1 MVVEEATTP
10 NSNRISLYHPNMISQ
25 EAINLVTESA
35 YYGTN
40 MNIWTPDVFL
50 TADTS
55 LSHKTFTYDADIE
68 HCCVLVVRP
77 DTGKTIRSYKKLQCN
92 PVMKEVWTRTLGTRR

>member
-10 NSNRISLYHPNMISQ
+10 NSNRIPLYHPNMISQ

-55 LSHKTFTYDADIE
+55 WSHVISNYDADTE